1 MNRKIGAITI
11 GQSPRND
18 LIPEIEEY
26 FMGAEVLQAGAL
38 DGLSKE
44 EIQALLPEEGDTV
57 LVSRLRDKSWAVMG
71 ERKIVPLLQ
80 KCVDAL
86 TVQNVSFII
95 LLCTGKFA
103 EALHSPVPVI
113 YPQKLIYGIVPAL
126 ADGKR
131 IGIVNPEATQIG
143 QCIKNWGAV
152 SDNITVTSLNPYDAN
167 SAVESAAAEM
177 VRKQADIIILDCMGY
192 TRKMK
197 SRMEE
202 LTGKPVILPRTL
214 VARIVGELLE

>member
-86 TVQNVSFII
+86 TVANVSRTGARYPTI
-95 LLCTGKFA
+95 L
-103 EALHSPVPVI
+103 
-113 YPQKLIYGIVPAL
+113 Q
-126 ADGKR
+126 
-131 IGIVNPEATQIG
+131 
-143 QCIKNWGAV
+143 
-152 SDNITVTSLNPYDAN
+152 
-167 SAVESAAAEM
+167 
-177 VRKQADIIILDCMGY
+177 
-192 TRKMK
+192 
-197 SRMEE
+197 
-202 LTGKPVILPRTL
+202 
-214 VARIVGELLE
+214 